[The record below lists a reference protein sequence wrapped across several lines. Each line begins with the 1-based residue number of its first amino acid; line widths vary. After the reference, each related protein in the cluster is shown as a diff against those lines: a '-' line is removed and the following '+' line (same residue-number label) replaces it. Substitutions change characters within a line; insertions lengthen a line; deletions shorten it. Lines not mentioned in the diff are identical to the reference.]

1 MGGSKI
7 NKKMEEDE
15 EEEEGEK
22 KKKSGIN
29 ILVIQGKRL
38 RAAEME
44 LLWTTTRVE
53 EEKHCTTHDTKMPI
67 W

>member
-1 MGGSKI
+1 M
-7 NKKMEEDE
+7 
-15 EEEEGEK
+15 EK
-22 KKKSGIN
+22 KKKEKKKMKSGIN

>member
-1 MGGSKI
+1 M
-7 NKKMEEDE
+7 
-15 EEEEGEK
+15 
-22 KKKSGIN
+22 KSGIN